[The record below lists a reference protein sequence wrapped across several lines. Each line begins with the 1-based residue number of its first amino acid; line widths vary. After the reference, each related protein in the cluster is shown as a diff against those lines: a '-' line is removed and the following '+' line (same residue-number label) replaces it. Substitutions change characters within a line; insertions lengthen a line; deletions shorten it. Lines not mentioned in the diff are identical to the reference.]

1 MKKPPAAPP
10 PVKTWPPRTTV
21 RFVRDSFG
29 NLTGSDGTRIIKT
42 DRDVIVI
49 PPAPRWSKS

>member
-1 MKKPPAAPP
+1 
-10 PVKTWPPRTTV
+10 
-21 RFVRDSFG
+21 VRDSFG